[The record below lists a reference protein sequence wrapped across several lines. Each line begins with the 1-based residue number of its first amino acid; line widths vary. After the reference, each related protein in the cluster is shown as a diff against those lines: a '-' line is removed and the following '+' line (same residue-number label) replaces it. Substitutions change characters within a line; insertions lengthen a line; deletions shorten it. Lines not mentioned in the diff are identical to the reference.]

1 MKTKAIC
8 AAAFALAL
16 VFGSAQSIRAQTAKF
31 AVRKSIPLTQTV
43 NGTMG
48 RLEFVTDARVKSGM
62 SDAETTDF
70 APARLRAVTPNG
82 AVAWEKKLERS
93 RAELETAPPLYGTK
107 TARPT
112 YLLTVDYSADMGSYN
127 GPITFLVEVVDG
139 KPRYASVQNKP
150 ITLMRSLKTDWKFW
164 PEKSKPGRATD
175 ILEVACRPNSA
186 AKLSD
191 ENMDND
197 FVVIYRRFHFN
208 GRGWTKREKSR
219 VGFWE
224 DDGKFPPVSLFPAP
238 VL

>member
-1 MKTKAIC
+1 MKTETIC
-8 AAAFALAL
+8 TAAFAFLL
-16 VFGSAQSIRAQTAKF
+16 VLGTAHGAAAQRAKY
-31 AVRKSIPLTQTV
+31 AVRKSISLTQTI
-43 NGTMG
+43 NGAAG
-48 RLEFVTDARVKSGM
+48 QLELVTDTRVKPGM
-62 SDAETTDF
+62 SDAETVDF
-70 APARLRAVTPNG
+70 LPARLRLVTPSG
-82 AVAWEKKLERS
+82 VVAWEKKLERS
-93 RAELETAPPLYGTK
+93 RAELTTAPPLYGTK
-107 TARPT
+107 NARPT

-150 ITLMRSLKTDWKFW
+150 IALMRSLKTDWKFW
-164 PEKSKPGRATD
+164 PEKSKPGRSTD

-191 ENMDND
+191 ENTDND
-197 FVVIYRRFHFN
+197 FVVIFRRFHFD

-224 DDGKFPPVSLFPAP
+224 DDGKFPALSRFPAP